1 MARLGPTPSQTVGPY
16 FSMVLGGQN
25 ALLQPGGAAQVRGER
40 IRIEGRVLDSD
51 GATIE
56 DALIEVWQANAAG
69 RYRHE
74 ADDRKELDLDDGFTG
89 FGRAET
95 DFATGLYWFETI
107 KPGRV
112 PDPEGELQ
120 APHISVIVQARG
132 MLKPSFTRMYF
143 PEEEAAND
151 ADLVLRMVPTSRR
164 HTLIAQLADGIDPK
178 VYRFDIRFQGEDET
192 VFFDF

>member
-1 MARLGPTPSQTVGPY
+1 VGPY

-25 ALLQPGGAAQVRGER
+25 VMVRPDVRGER
-40 IRIEGRVLDSD
+40 IRIEGRVVD
-51 GATIE
+51 GNGSTIE
-56 DALIEVWQANAAG
+56 DALIEIWQANAAG

-74 ADDRKELDLDDGFTG
+74 ADDRLEVHLDDGFTG
-89 FGRAET
+89 FGRAES
-95 DFATGLYWFETI
+95 DFTTGLYWFETV

-120 APHISVIVQARG
+120 APHISVVVQARG
-132 MLKPSFTRMYF
+132 MLNPSFTRMYF
-143 PEEEAAND
+143 PDEEAANE
-151 ADLVLRMVPTSRR
+151 ADLVLKMVPPSRR
-164 HTLIAQLADGIDPK
+164 QTLIARLVDGSEPK

>member
-1 MARLGPTPSQTVGPY
+1 MMARLGQTPSQTVGPY

-25 ALLQPGGAAQVRGER
+25 VMVRPDVRGER
-40 IRIEGRVLDSD
+40 IRIEGRVVD
-51 GATIE
+51 GDGSTIE
-56 DALIEVWQANAAG
+56 DALIEIWQANAAG

-74 ADDRKELDLDDGFTG
+74 ADDRLEVHLDNGFTG

-95 DFATGLYWFETI
+95 DFTTGLYWFETV

-120 APHISVIVQARG
+120 APHISVVVQARG
-132 MLKPSFTRMYF
+132 MLNPSFTRIYF
-143 PEEEAAND
+143 PDEEAANE
-151 ADLVLRMVPTSRR
+151 ADLVLRMVPPSRR
-164 HTLIAQLADGIDPK
+164 QTLIARLVDGSEPK